1 MEFFPQLE
9 LGLWNGWSLLAIY
22 NGVYG
27 ILLLIFNRQVVARLY
42 DRSKWSRK
50 ERRLSASGKVFILA
64 WFVLA
69 IFTPLK
75 TQHAVCTLGLTL
87 WLLGLIG
94 FVVALLNFNATPLN
108 QPVTRGL
115 YRISR
120 NPQQVSIFIA
130 YVGISLAMGS
140 WLALVLI
147 SIGIAWGHVR
157 VLAEEET
164 CLRNYGDS
172 YREYMERVPRY
183 FLFF

>member
-1 MEFFPQLE
+1 MELLPKLE
-9 LGLWNGWSLLAIY
+9 FGLWNGWILLALY
-22 NGVYG
+22 NAVYG
-27 ILLLIFNRQVVARLY
+27 ILLLIFKRPVVARLY

-50 ERRLSASGKVFILA
+50 ERRLSASGKLFILA
-64 WFVLA
+64 WLVLA
-69 IFTPLK
+69 IFTPLN
-75 TQHAVCTLGLTL
+75 TQHAVFTLGLIL
-87 WLLGLIG
+87 WFFGLVG
-94 FVVALLNFNATPLN
+94 FIVALLNFNATPLD

-130 YVGISLAMGS
+130 YVGISLTMGS
-140 WLALVLI
+140 WLALLLI

-164 CLRNYGDS
+164 CLASYGDS

-183 FLFF
+183 ILFF